1 VEISLQVWNLR
12 VRSQLSWLTQSFQGW
27 KHETERNDCA
37 RRHSLGHRTVMRGP
51 ASEHLKWR
59 TCQFP
64 RPSLSARRATCT
76 SGQAARPRAR
86 SFAWRPSHPAA
97 PSACWP
103 RGSCLAARTHWR
115 AMPDAPG
122 WCEPLVLSVPA
133 ARHPSIFGMN
143 SGATQR
149 AVELAAADPANRAQL
164 GRRRELGERR
174 RPKKLPRRAAFEHEP
189 ESAAARGVSG
199 ARGTTRCAARPP
211 GDAQR

>member
-1 VEISLQVWNLR
+1 LR
-12 VRSQLSWLTQSFQGW
+12 AAPLSW
-27 KHETERNDCA
+27 A
-37 RRHSLGHRTVMRGP
+37 HRTVMRGP

-59 TCQFP
+59 KRANAF
-64 RPSLSARRATCT
+64 RGRRSARDARPAP
-76 SGQAARPRAR
+76 AARRHARARAR
-86 SFAWRPSHPAA
+86 SHGGRHTQLRHRRVGRAAAAWLHARIGARCPMHPVGASHSC
-97 PSACWP
+97 SACLP
-103 RGSCLAARTHWR
+103 RAIG
-115 AMPDAPG
+115 
-122 WCEPLVLSVPA
+122 
-133 ARHPSIFGMN
+133 SIFGMN